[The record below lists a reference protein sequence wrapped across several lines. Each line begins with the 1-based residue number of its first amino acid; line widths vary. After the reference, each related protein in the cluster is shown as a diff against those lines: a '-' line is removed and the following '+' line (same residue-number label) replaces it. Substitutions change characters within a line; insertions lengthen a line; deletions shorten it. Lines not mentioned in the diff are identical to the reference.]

1 MLFSLWNF
9 KDWFDREGIELSYMI
24 SRTAA
29 EISALAFSSDAADRE
44 EETARI
50 FSGDELT
57 NLSGFHSVLQ
67 HESDRILFPTISP
80 AEVWNYGNTMIEH
93 YSEWETGLFS
103 RIQKDH
109 SPAGLFQ
116 EAQKEFPFPMA
127 VFLKNGTIYQRTE
140 DYDLRLPGPSVREIL
155 QHVLAGAD
163 DEPVCRSYRFNPLQ
177 TFLAS
182 PVYFG
187 SHPAAVLVSYEKERR
202 FQPGYFPVF
211 RTIVSAVQTY
221 YQYYSE
227 MPQAT
232 HPLSAWF
239 YQQLDQ
245 EARSV
250 PDLDARLHE
259 CGWDYDDYYQII
271 CIDAKPGCPPSV
283 LQDASLQL
291 TDTSHCCIDVNN
303 YLAVLRHLGKSYP
316 KQVSAFGSSVRA
328 LDECRAGISLPF
340 HSLDAVAEYFRQA
353 QWALHRAEQLHL
365 DSLDT
370 GSHLPAYI
378 IDICQSLPDGRAL
391 IHPDILRLA
400 EADAESTDELLK
412 TLYTYYICGSSV
424 TRASDS
430 LFIHRNTMHLRLKK
444 IHSILSGDPDDP
456 RTAEQYLLSLLL
468 LRK

>member
-24 SRTAA
+24 SRNAA
-29 EISALAFSSDAADRE
+29 EISALAFSSDDPDSADY
-44 EETARI
+44 TARI

-57 NLSGFHSVLQ
+57 DLSGFHSVLQ
-67 HESDRILFPTISP
+67 HENDRILFPAVSP
-80 AEVWNYGNTMIEH
+80 AEVWNYGNAMIEH
-93 YSEWETGLFS
+93 YSEWENGLFS

-127 VFLKNGTIYQRTE
+127 VFLKNGTIYQRTD
-140 DYDLRLPGPSVREIL
+140 DYDLKLSAPSVREIL
-155 QHVLAGAD
+155 QHVLTEST

-187 SHPAAVLVSYEKERR
+187 SHPAAVLISYEKERR

-227 MPQAT
+227 MPQAA

-239 YQQLDQ
+239 YQKLHQDEQ
-245 EARSV
+245 TV
-250 PDLDARLHE
+250 PDLESRLHE

-303 YLAVLRHLGKSYP
+303 HIAVLRHLGKSYP
-316 KQVSAFGSSVRA
+316 KQISPFGSSVRA
-328 LDECRAGISLPF
+328 LDDCRAGISLPF
-340 HSLDAVAEYFRQA
+340 RSLDAAAEYFRQA
-353 QWALHRAEQLHL
+353 QWALRRAEQLHS

-370 GSHLPAYI
+370 ASYLPEYI
-378 IDICQSLPDGRAL
+378 IDVCRSLPDSRAL

-400 EADAESTDELLK
+400 EEDAESSDELLK
-412 TLYTYYICGSSV
+412 SLYTFYICGHSV
-424 TRASDS
+424 SRASDS

-444 IHSILSGDPDDP
+444 IQSILTGDPNDP
-456 RTAEQYLLSLLL
+456 QTAEQYLLSLLL
-468 LRK
+468 LRR